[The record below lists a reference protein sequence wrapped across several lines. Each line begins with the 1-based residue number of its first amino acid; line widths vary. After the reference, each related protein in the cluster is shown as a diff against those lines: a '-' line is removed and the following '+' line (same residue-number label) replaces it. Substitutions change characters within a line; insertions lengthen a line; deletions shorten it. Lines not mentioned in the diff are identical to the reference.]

1 MNATLKERTV
11 QPAQLRKEMEQWF
24 ADAGI
29 AKLLGKS
36 VDLSDPPTSLVALA
50 QAEDSILA
58 VQPAGCTASQLSEL
72 FGMANWAA
80 AGIETVSVAP
90 VEKDQWF
97 VTPAT
102 DLAPHMGQSPESVM
116 KSASGKRGMS
126 LEQYVVFAARYRTVR
141 GRCPD
146 VGYWTWLPES
156 HERNLLLFAGFD
168 TYGNLQINSCTP
180 DYADDNTGCR
190 LISVAS

>member
-11 QPAQLRKEMEQWF
+11 QPAELRKEMEQWF

-29 AKLLGKS
+29 AKVMGKS
-36 VDLSDPPTSLVALA
+36 IGLSDPPAALVALA

-58 VQPAGCTASQLSEL
+58 VQPAGCSAPKLCEL
-72 FGMANWAA
+72 FNMANWAA
-80 AGIETVSVAP
+80 AGIETVSEAP
-90 VEKDQWF
+90 VEKDRWF

-116 KSASGKRGMS
+116 KNANGKKGMS
-126 LEQYVVFAARYRTVR
+126 LEQYVVFAARYRAIH

-146 VGYWTWLPES
+146 MGYWTWLPES

-168 TYGNLQINSCTP
+168 PYGNLQINSCTS